1 MYTEPLATK
10 TLTLTY
16 AGGQTVTIEV
26 PTTFDRSTF
35 DQRRAWGREQ
45 IECSALDILRDFGAA
60 HGRVATSTQ
69 KELFLEAVRPG
80 IEAAL
85 KGGSR

>member
-1 MYTEPLATK
+1 MHTEPPATK
-10 TLTLTY
+10 TLTLAY

-26 PTTFDRSTF
+26 PTDLDHSTP
-35 DQRRAWGREQ
+35 DQRRAWTGRE
-45 IECSALDILRDFGAA
+45 IEAVALGLLADLGAA

-85 KGGSR
+85 KGGNR